1 MPTLNDTPT
10 AQELHIDAEY
20 AAPHKL
26 HIRGLE
32 DLTTDHIIAFT
43 ADHLSSDPPSR
54 VEWID
59 DTSANIVF
67 STPAVALKALE
78 QLTHPSYYGPLSE
91 LRLRPA
97 RQFSAYPDSKLEVRL
112 ALVTDQKRPRAYE
125 ASRFYMMHPELD
137 PREQRR
143 KGRNRPERHH
153 HYHGRRYG
161 EDEQRRRR
169 RDDRDQGFQ
178 PTMYDD
184 DAGALANRKQGSASR
199 RGSSSMHSTNSN
211 SSNIASSAGDRRRYQ
226 GRGDYSRAHGRGR
239 SASPRRY
246 DDDRA
251 MSESRRR
258 DRRRTPPDASKSRIW
273 GGNHR
278 ENFGKELFPPK
289 QAPKAALNDADKE
302 LFPNKHLAATLKK
315 ELFPSKAKQS
325 HHRRS
330 DAFDAADETADLF
343 AKRLDFANVATS
355 AKSMKMA
362 EPSYGRLNSVTNP
375 DSAILDTPLDNGL
388 SIRGVSKQQD
398 QGLSIRGIAADVTS
412 VNTLKELFPGK
423 AVGNAGKEL
432 FVEKFQGRRSRRNKA
447 EDMFY

>member
-1 MPTLNDTPT
+1 M
-10 AQELHIDAEY
+10 
-20 AAPHKL
+20 
-26 HIRGLE
+26 
-32 DLTTDHIIAFT
+32 AFT

-67 STPAVALKALE
+67 SSPAVALKALE
-78 QLTHPSYYGPLSE
+78 QLTHPSHYESLSE
-91 LRLRPA
+91 LHLRPA
-97 RQFSAYPDSKLEVRL
+97 KQSSAYPDSKLEVRL

-143 KGRNRPERHH
+143 KGRNGLEHH
-153 HYHGRRYG
+153 NHYRGGRYG
-161 EDEQRRRR
+161 QDEQRRRR
-169 RDDRDQGFQ
+169 RDDRDQGFE

-184 DAGALANRKQGSASR
+184 DAGAIAKGSTSR
-199 RGSSSMHSTNSN
+199 RGSASMRSTNS
-211 SSNIASSAGDRRRYQ
+211 SDIASSAGDRHRCQ
-226 GRGDYSRAHGRGR
+226 GRENYSRTRGRDR

-246 DDDRA
+246 DEDRPI
-251 MSESRRR
+251 SESRRR
-258 DRRRTPPDASKSRIW
+258 DRRRTPPNAHHSRTW
-273 GGNHR
+273 GVNHR
-278 ENFGKELFPPK
+278 ENHDKELFPPK
-289 QAPKAALNDADKE
+289 QALKAALNDAEKE
-302 LFPNKHLAATLKK
+302 LFPNKHLAANLKK

-343 AKRLDFANVATS
+343 TKRLDFARVGTS

-362 EPSYGRLNSVTNP
+362 EPSYGRLNSNTNP
-375 DSAILDTPLDNGL
+375 DSAIVDSPLDNGL

-398 QGLSIRGIAADVTS
+398 QGFSIRGIAADS
-412 VNTLKELFPGK
+412 AGVNTLKELFPGK

-432 FVEKFQGRRSRRNKA
+432 FVEKLQGGRTRRNKA